1 MEANHLQT
9 YSSQCR
15 RRRGNLINII
25 TEGGKGERLFSLGR
39 RISGVTGVETSEAS
53 LAGSVSTSR
62 YKEPH
67 LCEQGNMSPVKFTG
81 YMHLLMLF
89 IDLHVKA
96 SFDVNCL
103 ELH

>member
-1 MEANHLQT
+1 MF
-9 YSSQCR
+9 SQ
-15 RRRGNLINII
+15 
-25 TEGGKGERLFSLGR
+25 GG

-53 LAGSVSTSR
+53 LTGSVSTS
-62 YKEPH
+62 YYEEAH

-81 YMHLLMLF
+81 YLHLLILF